1 MILFEEEKK
10 TLVENLWSK
19 GIKDENLLKAIYKV
33 PREKFISSAL
43 RKYAYD
49 DNALPIECAQTISQ
63 PFTVAYMTQVLGVK
77 KDDKVLEIGTGSG
90 YQTAVLCE
98 LGAEVYTVER
108 IEKLYENSKN
118 LLIELGYKVNFKLD
132 DGSLGW
138 EEKAPFDRIIV
149 TAGAPN
155 VPQKLLEQ
163 LNTGGRLVI
172 PVGSQESQRLFVITR
187 NEKGFEKKI
196 YEYFKFVP
204 LIGEEGWH

>member
-10 TLVENLWSK
+10 TLVESLWSK
-19 GIKDENLLKAIYKV
+19 GIKDENLLKAIYRV

-77 KDDKVLEIGTGSG
+77 KGDKVLEIGTGSG
-90 YQTAVLCE
+90 YQAAVLCE
-98 LGAEVYTVER
+98 LGAHVYSIER
-108 IEKLYENSKN
+108 IEKLYENAKN
-118 LLIELGYKVNFKLD
+118 LLSELDYNIHFKLD

-138 EEKAPFDRIIV
+138 EEYAPFDKIIV

-155 VPQKLLEQ
+155 IPQSLLEQ
-163 LNTGGRLVI
+163 LNVGGRLVI
-172 PVGSQESQRLFVITR
+172 PVGSQESQRLYVVNR
-187 NEKGFEKKI
+187 NEKGFEKRN